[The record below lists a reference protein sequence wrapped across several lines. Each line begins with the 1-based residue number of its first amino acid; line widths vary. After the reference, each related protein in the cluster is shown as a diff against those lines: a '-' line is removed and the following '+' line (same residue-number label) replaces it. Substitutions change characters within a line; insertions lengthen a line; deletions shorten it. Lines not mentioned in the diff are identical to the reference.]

1 MPNVAY
7 FIADYYEKVYD
18 ESLTALTNQMQAP
31 APSTP
36 SLLTSPKL
44 ITTSPLAGIVSTP
57 APVQAATATSEPPE
71 AASQPIV
78 LKISTRKLEI
88 ISSLKENI
96 AHNELCSCLYLYLIV
111 ACFELNDWSN
121 LKVLLPTV
129 RYPNNNQEQ
138 FEKWFVYMLMTL
150 FNDKNIVE
158 QFRQDWFISLIFDEF
173 LMVIVNNCY
182 AQIQLAQEA
191 ASSSSAELVSMLTS
205 KMNLFYEQI
214 YKLIDRLF
222 PSHITIGEFN
232 RLIDLT
238 KPKKIVTTPLN
249 FSPKFIKINLFYFLE
264 LQHGPYLAHE
274 AQEQTGKLRNRIQH
288 RYGLSKPFKWLL
300 ICPSIS

>member
-1 MPNVAY
+1 MAY

-44 ITTSPLAGIVSTP
+44 ITTSPLAGIVSTQVP
-57 APVQAATATSEPPE
+57 APAASAPSEPAAE

-111 ACFELNDWSN
+111 ACFELNDWS
-121 LKVLLPTV
+121 
-129 RYPNNNQEQ
+129 YPNTNPEQ
-138 FEKWFVYMLMTL
+138 FEKWFVYLLMTL
-150 FNDKNIVE
+150 FNDKGIVE
-158 QFRQDWFISLIFDEF
+158 QFRQDWFISLVFDDF
-173 LMVIVNNCY
+173 LMVIINNCY
-182 AQIQLAQEA
+182 AQIQQSQEA
-191 ASSSSAELVSMLTS
+191 ASASTELVSMLTS
-205 KMNLFYEQI
+205 KMNLYYEQT

-222 PSHITIGEFN
+222 PSHITTGEFN

-238 KPKKIVTTPLN
+238 KPKKLVNTAT
-249 FSPKFIKINLFYFLE
+249 F
-264 LQHGPYLAHE
+264 
-274 AQEQTGKLRNRIQH
+274 
-288 RYGLSKPFKWLL
+288 PFEG
-300 ICPSIS
+300 SFR